1 MDLLNISP
9 DAHLLSRRTR
19 ANVTIADVMGLF
31 DSNHAQLTAQRAQFG
46 RERLAQ
52 GMASYSDVI
61 LYGNADQVKLV
72 QRVGIDR
79 FNILMEATKNGE
91 F

>member
-9 DAHLLSRRTR
+9 DAHLLNRRTR
-19 ANVTIADVMGLF
+19 ASVTIADVRGLF
-31 DSNHAQLTAQRAQFG
+31 ESNHAQLTTQRENFG

-52 GMASYSDVI
+52 GMASYSDVM

-79 FNILMEATKNGE
+79 FNILMRATKNSE